1 MKKLYRLGAIDPN
14 LAPVEKFAINSVLS
28 ATNSSKM
35 DQQDQSD
42 IIAKV
47 KSSSTS
53 DSKDDDGTNDGT
65 DDGTDDGAN
74 DVADDTEEGGMDLS
88 GIDMGESVVAKEPA
102 SKEFVGQKVSV
113 DFRKEIGIIKDY
125 NDEEVIIHFPDLGF
139 TEKVNYKLVEVKFVE
154 GQFTEAFNPN
164 SNGKTVFQNASLGVD
179 DGGMEENK
187 YLNLENIEKKS
198 NIVGKINIK
207 EMVKESLNSV
217 EPQTAPKVD
226 PTVMPERKTRR
237 SKPYRIIPEQIP
249 DPKPKAEK
257 KSGDIE
263 FVKDSGFSEDGN
275 SVTIKFDVYGEPDRF
290 VSNFLNTGEITN
302 LNSGDEDSRYIYQ
315 TDILSN
321 GKQYYVLVS
330 KFDGAIDMNTKGY
343 TTEAQFTDGEIPVI
357 EEV

>member
-1 MKKLYRLGAIDPN
+1 MGSPISGGEGLDDGFGDEEAPSSEKPFDDTPFDAGVETSEEDNPEKFIQQLSGKLGQSLRKYTEDLGEPDFD
-14 LAPVEKFAINSVLS
+14 LEKFAINSVLS

-65 DDGTDDGAN
+65 NDGTDDGTDDGAN

-88 GIDMGESVVAKEPA
+88 GIDMGES
-102 SKEFVGQKVSV
+102 
-113 DFRKEIGIIKDY
+113 
-125 NDEEVIIHFPDLGF
+125 H
-139 TEKVNYKLVEVKFVE
+139 
-154 GQFTEAFNPN
+154 NPN
-164 SNGKTVFQNASLGVD
+164 FNGKTVFQNASLGVD
-179 DGGMEENK
+179 DDGMEENK

-343 TTEAQFTDGEIPVI
+343 TTEAQFTDGDIPVI